1 MVFHIGKRY
10 HGERVATLDGGHGAE
25 ARLYGSQ
32 GKKRVVE
39 FAAVGL
45 DVFVAFLLQTVRNS
59 EKQVS
64 TTTGRVV
71 NMQHATLGFV
81 GFQSHDARYQLD
93 DVLWRVLLTSRTCRN
108 VSPASL
114 DVLFERG
121 DGRVVVR
128 SKVYLR
134 PGGSHLEQDA
144 FLAQFSHDAVHIKEL
159 LVSLL
164 TLYAKQLLQHI
175 VESLEILGKIL
186 LKGIVVHA
194 DRPQR
199 LTLHHNILVVAA
211 LLSVIQGFK
220 GFGIAFHSSTVLA
233 FHPFDCID
241 HPTLHHDEG
250 EERHHVSRKVALFDA
265 GSKK

>member
-1 MVFHIGKRY
+1 
-10 HGERVATLDGGHGAE
+10 
-25 ARLYGSQ
+25 
-32 GKKRVVE
+32 
-39 FAAVGL
+39 
-45 DVFVAFLLQTVRNS
+45 
-59 EKQVS
+59 
-64 TTTGRVV
+64 
-71 NMQHATLGFV
+71 MQQLVLGFV
-81 GFQSHDARYQLD
+81 HLQCHNTGNKFD

-159 LVSLL
+159 LVGLL

-175 VESLEILGKIL
+175 VESLEILGKFL

-211 LLSVIQGFK
+211 LLRVIQGFK
-220 GFGIAFHSSTVLA
+220 GFGIAFHCSAVLA
-233 FHPFDCID
+233 FYPLDGID
-241 HPTLHHDEG
+241 HPTLHHDKG
-250 EERHHVSRKVALFDA
+250 KERHHVSRKVALFDA